1 MTTGTMIGRAIKRRE
16 DPRMITG
23 RGLYVDDVQLPGM
36 QSIVFLRSP
45 YAHAKITKLD
55 TSAAEQHPGVLKV
68 YTGKDF
74 APVPVPCGVTL
85 PNS

>member
-1 MTTGTMIGRAIKRRE
+1 
-16 DPRMITG
+16 
-23 RGLYVDDVQLPGM
+23 M

-55 TSAAEQHPGVLKV
+55 TTAAEQHPGVLKV

-74 APVPVPCGVTL
+74 ASVPVPCGVTL
-85 PNS
+85 PNSGQIYADLSCDGRSMWCATPARSSRR